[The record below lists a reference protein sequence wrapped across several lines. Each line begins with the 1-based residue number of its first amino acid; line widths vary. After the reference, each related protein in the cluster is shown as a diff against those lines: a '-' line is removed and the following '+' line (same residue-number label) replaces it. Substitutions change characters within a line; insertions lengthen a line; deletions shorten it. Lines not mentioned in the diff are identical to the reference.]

1 MDYSSGSGWI
11 CLGVGL
17 AQWTGATR
25 ILWSTRVEEGGEARN
40 TFSRIRRATP
50 LKRCFKCPKCPVID
64 SSVLRNFYASAL
76 LNWQIDE
83 KKSKNNLSF
92 KSSEKHSELIATSR
106 PSTTFNSKT
115 GFFRHR
121 GKSPKRIDYIC
132 IGFFCYH
139 LGGHQSATKIS
150 RRKHLRC
157 VKLIK
162 LNDSIKAYHVDVR
175 LFCQV

>member
-11 CLGVGL
+11 CLGVGF
-17 AQWTGATR
+17 AQWTGAIR
-25 ILWSTRVEEGGEARN
+25 ILWSTRVKGGEARN
-40 TFSRIRRATP
+40 TFSRISRATP
-50 LKRCFKCPKCPVID
+50 LKRCFKCPKCPAFAQW
-64 SSVLRNFYASAL
+64 LTHQYYATFTHL

-121 GKSPKRIDYIC
+121 GKNPKRIDYIC
-132 IGFFCYH
+132 IEFFVIIW
-139 LGGHQSATKIS
+139 AVIKV
-150 RRKHLRC
+150 RRKSLEENIC
-157 VKLIK
+157 
-162 LNDSIKAYHVDVR
+162 AA
-175 LFCQV
+175 